1 MSRGCGAGAR
11 LGGGAPAAM
20 PAPFENRTGRAGAT
34 RHPPPTEPPRPSF
47 PAAKPPIHL
56 SGGGPPSPPPQPP
69 PAAPAPASMHT
80 ASNKRRAG
88 PTAASTT
95 RGLGHYLARRARG
108 GKGRAKSMEE
118 NPRLWGGGAA
128 RERHASSGA
137 GAVRGPRRL
146 CWRDPPPFP
155 NRAAVP
161 ELPLGQAAN
170 APLRLPHPP
179 PPLSPP
185 PPLPA
190 QGKSHSQTPDRGCGL
205 ACAAGK
211 HGEREGGL
219 TAGKKRNGGCARL
232 VRPRTCARKHAHNKQ
247 AHARG
252 RECRSQCR
260 AADRPTVNNSCV
272 FTSCSGWCSTRH
284 CISRPG
290 SNCIGTVYLVL
301 EFFPCSYERLI
312 IDQKATLL

>member
-185 PPLPA
+185 SSTRTREITLTDTRSRVWSGVCGRKTWGKGGRPHSGKKAKWGVRAAGATADVRA
-190 QGKSHSQTPDRGCGL
+190 Q
-205 ACAAGK
+205 ACAQQAS
-211 HGEREGGL
+211 
-219 TAGKKRNGGCARL
+219 ARTW
-232 VRPRTCARKHAHNKQ
+232 P
-247 AHARG
+247 
-252 RECRSQCR
+252 
-260 AADRPTVNNSCV
+260 
-272 FTSCSGWCSTRH
+272 
-284 CISRPG
+284 
-290 SNCIGTVYLVL
+290 
-301 EFFPCSYERLI
+301 
-312 IDQKATLL
+312 

>member
-179 PPLSPP
+179 PPSPP
-185 PPLPA
+185 PLLYPHKGNHTHRHPIA
-190 QGKSHSQTPDRGCGL
+190 GVVWRVRPENMGKGREASQREKSEMGGARGWCDRGR
-205 ACAAGK
+205 ARASMRTTSKRTHVAVSAGPSAVP
-211 HGEREGGL
+211 L
-219 TAGKKRNGGCARL
+219 
-232 VRPRTCARKHAHNKQ
+232 
-247 AHARG
+247 
-252 RECRSQCR
+252 
-260 AADRPTVNNSCV
+260 
-272 FTSCSGWCSTRH
+272 
-284 CISRPG
+284 
-290 SNCIGTVYLVL
+290 IG
-301 EFFPCSYERLI
+301 PP
-312 IDQKATLL
+312 